1 MILFRTHYKRLIE
14 YYINFF
20 DRLAPFCAKKN
31 KTNISLWLTVDL
43 KNEVDCRDVVQQL
56 FRKSKT
62 TKN

>member
-14 YYINFF
+14 YYISFF
-20 DRLAPFCAKKN
+20 DRLAPFCAKKT